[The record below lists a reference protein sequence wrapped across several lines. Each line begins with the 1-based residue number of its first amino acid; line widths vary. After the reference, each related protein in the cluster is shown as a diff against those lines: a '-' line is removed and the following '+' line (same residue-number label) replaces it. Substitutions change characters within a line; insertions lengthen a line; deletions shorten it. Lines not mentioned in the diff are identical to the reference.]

1 VGDRTD
7 EGLRRDVGFFGLL
20 WISAGTTLGSGW
32 LFGAFVA
39 LTIAGPAALIGWVL
53 ASLLMAP
60 LALIYAELGA
70 MFPESG
76 GPGRIAHHAF
86 GSLAGATF
94 GWFSYVQAATI
105 APIEVL
111 AAIEYLSTNSWAH
124 GLYHSGTGTLSP
136 SGFIAAV
143 ALMGVFVTLNLMGIR
158 LLAQTNSMI
167 TVFKLAIPSLT
178 AVALVVAGFHLRNFT
193 AAGGFFVH
201 GGAGPTHSILSAI
214 TAGGIAFAVMGFE
227 GALQVGGESAHPQ
240 RDLPRAVFGAF
251 LVCTVIYIAVQIA
264 FIGALPP
271 SLLAHYSSWTGLAT
285 DPQLSRAPFF
295 ALAGL
300 VGMVWLAWVMRVDAV
315 VSPAGTGL
323 LYLTGASRLSFG
335 LSRDGYVPKVFL
347 VEDERTDVPLWGV
360 IMSGALGLLFL
371 LPFPSWNKL
380 VSVVTGAVVLM
391 YAGAPLALGSLRR
404 SRPDLARPYRLPA
417 AGILAPASFVFA
429 TFIAYW
435 SGWQTI
441 STLMLALLLGYG
453 FMGLARRLHLDLDP
467 PRIEW
472 ASGRWLFPYLV
483 GLSVI
488 SYLGD
493 FGHGGILGGVGPFHD
508 VLVGGR
514 GVIPLW
520 WDMACLTVLGLAIF
534 GGAMA
539 QGSRTSSS
547 PSPQVSGTTT

>member
-1 VGDRTD
+1 MPDRTE
-7 EGLRRDVGFFGLL
+7 EGLRREVGFFGLL

-39 LTIAGPAALIGWVL
+39 LTIAGPAALIGWVI
-53 ASLLMAP
+53 AAVFMAP
-60 LALIYAELGA
+60 LALVYAELGA

-76 GPGRIAHHAF
+76 GPGRFAHHAF

-124 GLYHSGTGTLSP
+124 GLYNAGSGTLSA
-136 SGFIAAV
+136 SGFVAAV
-143 ALMGVFVTLNLMGIR
+143 ALMGAFVTLNLLGIR
-158 LLAQTNSMI
+158 LLARANSAI
-167 TVFKLAIPSLT
+167 TVFKLVIPTL
-178 AVALVVAGFHLRNFT
+178 AALALIAAGFHVHNFT
-193 AAGGFFVH
+193 AVGGFFER
-201 GGAGPTHSILSAI
+201 GGAGSTQAILSAI
-214 TAGGIAFAVMGFE
+214 AAGGIAFALMGFE
-227 GALQVGGESAHPQ
+227 GALEVGGESAHPQ

-271 SLLAHYSSWTGLAT
+271 SLLSHYSRWTQLAT
-285 DPQLSRAPFF
+285 DAPLSRAPFF

-300 VGMVWLAWVMRVDAV
+300 VGMGWLAWIMRVDAV
-315 VSPAGTGL
+315 ISPSGTGL

-335 LSRDGYVPKVFL
+335 LSQDGYVPKLFL
-347 VEDERTDVPLWGV
+347 VEEARTDVPLWGV
-360 IMSGALGLLFL
+360 IISGALGLLFL

-380 VSVVTGAVVLM
+380 VSVVTGAMVLM

-404 SRPDLARPYRLPA
+404 SRPELARPYRLPA
-417 AGILAPASFVFA
+417 AGLLAPASFVFA

-441 STLMLALLLGYG
+441 STLMLALLLGYAL
-453 FMGLARRLHLDLDP
+453 MALTRKLHLDLEP
-467 PRIEW
+467 PPIEW
-472 ASGRWLFPYLV
+472 ASARWLFPYLA
-483 GLSVI
+483 GLSVV
-488 SYLGD
+488 SYLGN
-493 FGHGGILGGVGPFHD
+493 FGNGGILGGVGPFDHF
-508 VLVGGR
+508 LVGGR

-520 WDMACLTVLGLAIF
+520 WDLGCLTALSLAVF
-534 GGAMA
+534 TGAMNQCGTA
-539 QGSRTSSS
+539 TS
-547 PSPQVSGTTT
+547 